1 VTSQNSRPSLRLS
14 MLIIATGAVS
24 TSLADPDLLDLPIR
38 HLLKD
43 ELHASQSQ
51 MAILFGIGALA
62 WYVKPLA
69 GLLVDNVAL
78 FGTHRRH
85 YLIFST
91 LIAASLWLLL
101 GIVSHSYWLLLV
113 TLVAMQCMLVIGS
126 TVLGGFLVE
135 RGKLLGAEGRL
146 VSCRIFI
153 EDACALVAGPIS
165 GYLAGLPFAMATL
178 IAAAI
183 AAGTAPVAAAY
194 VAEPP
199 RDKTRVAGAGHPLRD
214 LRLVLSSRAMWL
226 VAVFSLVS
234 NIPSSFET
242 PLYFYQKNALAL
254 SDVQIGYLTAVESV
268 GGLLASAFYQFLC
281 RKLPLQGLLVLGI
294 LGSSIAIAAYVFYT
308 SLAAAVIIK
317 FLSGFLFGIGTLAVM
332 QGAVIATLA
341 PSAAF
346 GFALLMSA
354 SNAGGGIGDMLAA
367 MLADR
372 LSMTLFDIVKL
383 FAAASAAC
391 CLFVFILPRSLLN
404 HREGS
409 EYLSHQ

>member
-1 VTSQNSRPSLRLS
+1 MFIV
-14 MLIIATGAVS
+14 ATGAVS
-24 TSLADPDLLDLPIR
+24 TSLAGPDLLDLPIR
-38 HLLKD
+38 HLVKD

-91 LIAASLWLLL
+91 LIAAALWLLL

-113 TLVAMQCMLVIGS
+113 TIVAMQCMLVIGS

-135 RGKLLGAEGRL
+135 CGKLLGAEGRL

-153 EDACALVAGPIS
+153 EDACALVAGPLA

-183 AAGTAPVAAAY
+183 AAATAPLAAAY

-199 RDKTRVAGAGHPLRD
+199 GAKPKSPGAAD
-214 LRLVLSSRAMWL
+214 LLHNVRLVLSSRAMWL

-234 NIPSSFET
+234 NIPQSFET

-294 LGSSIAIAAYVFYT
+294 LGSSIAIAAYLFYT
-308 SLAAAVIIK
+308 SFAAAVIIG
-317 FLSGFLFGIGTLAVM
+317 FLRGFLFGIGTLAVM
-332 QGAVIATLA
+332 QSAVIATLA

-354 SNAGGGIGDMLAA
+354 SNAGGGIGDIMAA

-391 CLFVFILPRSLLN
+391 CVFVFILPRNLLK
-404 HREGS
+404 HREGT
-409 EYLSHQ
+409 EDISHQ